1 MAWLALGHALLGLLG
16 LVSLRTSDE
25 EQARVAWWAAAA
37 GISLAAATWLARGT
51 SWEWRTTALGS
62 TDAALLAAAIGG
74 AWLLVLADP
83 RRHSVQVACIGFA
96 STGFALFATNA
107 WVVPA
112 MLFWTISSI
121 SLITLDPYAS
131 PLSRLVLAVADLGVI
146 AALGFGA
153 LEAETWSA
161 RGALE
166 GWPAWV
172 ALGAGILRTGA
183 LPAVGVWGL
192 QAASLPL
199 VTVGAFAVLRLAGD
213 LARPGAVLVLLGFA
227 LGSAAWSA
235 LVKKPTVGVLGA
247 WLVALMAACGYLVPD
262 ARPRAAVTA
271 AVAVALVSLWPVAL
285 GRAGA
290 ERALVLA
297 LAPATLGFG
306 VVIAAAVTS
315 FELAVAEPG
324 AAEAAPWAAIAGL
337 LPLAAAAG
345 IWVGAAMGRRR
356 EPEHYEPAAVIA
368 TWALVA
374 LAVVA
379 GLAPTAEL
387 SWPSG
392 GRGTWLA
399 ALAVAVG
406 AGAARFFPHGAAP
419 AVMVD
424 AREVPERSHLR
435 LPQAL
440 KGLVAGST
448 VLIAALLVGV
458 TGWVAYRGLLVGFL

>member
-1 MAWLALGHALLGLLG
+1 MVWLALGHALLGLIG
-16 LVSLRTSDE
+16 LAFLRASEE
-25 EQARVAWWAAAA
+25 EQERAASWAALA
-37 GISLAAATWLARGT
+37 GIGLALVTWLARDT
-51 SWEWRTTALGS
+51 DWAWRTVSLGA
-62 TDAALLAAAIGG
+62 TDAALIAAAVGG
-74 AWLLVLADP
+74 AWILVLADP
-83 RRHSVQVACIGFA
+83 RRHAVQVACVGFA
-96 STGFALFATNA
+96 ATGLALFATNA

-112 MLFWTISSI
+112 MLFWTVSSI
-121 SLITLDPYAS
+121 SLIALDPYAS

-183 LPAVGVWGL
+183 IPVVGVWGL

-213 LARPGAVLVLLGFA
+213 LARPGVALVLLGLA
-227 LGSAAWSA
+227 LFSAAWSA
-235 LVKKPTVGVLGA
+235 LVRRPTVSVLGA
-247 WLVALMAACGYLVPD
+247 WPVALMAACGYLVPE
-262 ARPRAAVTA
+262 ALPRAAVTA
-271 AVAVALVSLWPVAL
+271 AVAVALASLWPVAL

-290 ERALVLA
+290 ERGLVLA

-306 VVIAAAVTS
+306 VVVAATTHAFRQAAAETGV
-315 FELAVAEPG
+315 G
-324 AAEAAPWAAIAGL
+324 EAGPWAAIAGL
-337 LPLAAAAG
+337 LPLAVAAG

-368 TWALVA
+368 TWGLVA
-374 LAVVA
+374 LAVLA
-379 GLAPTAEL
+379 GLAPSGEL

-406 AGAARFFPHGAAP
+406 VGAARFFPHRAAP
-419 AVMVD
+419 SVMVD
-424 AREVPERSHLR
+424 APEVPERSHVR
-435 LPQAL
+435 LPRTL
-440 KGLVAGST
+440 KGLVAGVT
-448 VLIAALLVGV
+448 VGAGAALVGV
-458 TGWVAYRGLLVGFL
+458 TVWVAYRGLLVGFL